1 MLEQFISYINS
12 LDPLIIYLILFFFSF
27 IENIFPPSPSDIV
40 VVIAATLI
48 SKEELDFTTILFITT
63 IASSIGFIIM
73 YFIGEF
79 SGEKIL
85 RKGKLKFIKQE
96 YLSKA
101 DLWFSKY
108 GYNLILINR
117 FMPGT
122 RAVVSFFCG
131 VHRLNPFRSFVAA
144 SFSALIWNLIL
155 IFLGITLGN
164 NIQLVDRYLNTYS
177 NIGLIITV
185 ILVAFFLIKYLRR
198 RKK

>member
-12 LDPLIIYLILFFFSF
+12 IDPLLIYIIIFSFSF

-48 SKEELDFTTILFITT
+48 SKDKLDFFSILFITT
-63 IASSIGFIIM
+63 LASTVGFVVM

-96 YLSKA
+96 YLNKA

-108 GYNLILINR
+108 GFNLILINR
-117 FMPGT
+117 FLPGT
-122 RAVVSFFCG
+122 RAVISFFCG
-131 VHRLNPFRSFVAA
+131 VHRLNPLRSFIAA
-144 SFSALIWNLIL
+144 SFSSFLWNFIL

-164 NIQLVDRYLNTYS
+164 NIQIVDKYLNTYS
-177 NIGLIITV
+177 NIGIIITIIV
-185 ILVAFFLIKYLRR
+185 FTFFLLKYLIK